1 MLLDFD
7 IFQVDQLVFEF
18 HEVAESCN
26 SLQGIR
32 AADLTS
38 FLLLKSKI
46 SLLTWQILFLKK
58 FLIEYFTYIEAWR

>member
-26 SLQGIR
+26 SSKVSELQ
-32 AADLTS
+32 
-38 FLLLKSKI
+38 
-46 SLLTWQILFLKK
+46 TWHHSS
-58 FLIEYFTYIEAWR
+58 Y